1 MTYALLLTADDILS
15 AQFHKMCAVTQSEL
29 VITQDPTPEALAGA
43 YRVFV
48 DQTLAVP
55 PFVHASVVVLANENV
70 SAQTWQLALSLNAE
84 YVEVLPSTSD
94 WLVEHLVAPSDMH
107 ARTIVVVP
115 AVGGAGASTLSCAL
129 SSHYVQ
135 RGLKVCL
142 IDADPRAG
150 GLDVL
155 MGCEQASGL
164 RWTDVTSIQG
174 EVPAQEL
181 LNSLIVSNGIHLL
194 THRREQFQTDYA
206 DIARMHKALSS
217 VCDVVV
223 IDAPRLTEE
232 VTKQLIADCD
242 STLIVTPTT
251 VQASSVITSV
261 KPALAAAGSG
271 LVVRQIPG
279 SGLTPVG
286 IAQAL
291 EIPVLATLPTDAR
304 IVEQIE
310 QGLGLGHVTL
320 GAFTRS
326 VNQLCSSLELNNDLC
341 AAS

>member
-1 MTYALLLTADDILS
+1 MHALLLTADDILA

-29 VITQDPTPEALAGA
+29 VVTQDPTPEDLAGA

-48 DQTLAVP
+48 DQTLSAS

-70 SAQTWQLALSLNAE
+70 STQTWQLALSLNAE
-84 YVEVLPSTSD
+84 HVEVLPSASD
-94 WLVEHLVAPSDMH
+94 WLVEHLVAPTDAH

-115 AVGGAGASTLSCAL
+115 AVGGAGASTLACAL

-164 RWTDVTSIQG
+164 RWSDVTSIQG

-181 LNSLIVSNGIHLL
+181 LNSLILNDGIHLL
-194 THRREQFQTDYA
+194 TYRREHFETHYA
-206 DIARMHKALSS
+206 DIARMHKALST

-232 VTKQLIADCD
+232 LAQQLIADSD

-261 KPALAAAGSG
+261 RSSLTTVGSV
-271 LVVRQIPG
+271 LVARQIPG
-279 SGLTPVG
+279 SGLTAVG

-291 EIPVLATLPTDAR
+291 EIPLMATLPTDAR

-326 VNQLCSSLELNNDLC
+326 VNQLCSALELNNDLR